1 MVSKQQ
7 ESAEF
12 FKSKAIKSRLCD
24 DWNVP
29 ITASWY
35 PVRQ

>member
-7 ESAEF
+7 ESAQF
-12 FKSKAIKSRLCD
+12 FQNPKSRLCD

-29 ITASWY
+29 ITASWH
-35 PVRQ
+35 PVRR